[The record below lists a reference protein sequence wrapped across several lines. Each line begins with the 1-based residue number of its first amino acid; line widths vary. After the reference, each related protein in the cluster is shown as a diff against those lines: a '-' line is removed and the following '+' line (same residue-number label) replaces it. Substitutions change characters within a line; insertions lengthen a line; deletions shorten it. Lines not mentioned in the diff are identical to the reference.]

1 MQLVE
6 IKNKELMTTS
16 LIFAKEFEL
25 NHQHVLEKIKN
36 LTVEYST
43 VKNQFREDVFT
54 NNRNREYHFY
64 WITRDGYMTLVMN
77 MGAKGKS
84 LERLFEKKQMFIKA
98 FNELERRLLIEYTN
112 KKNAEWLSY
121 REQGKNVR
129 IELTDTI
136 KDFVEYAKN
145 QGSTNAERYYGNITK
160 MEYKAL
166 GIIQEA
172 KPEIRN
178 TLDTLQLYQL
188 ILAEDLAKRMIK
200 AYMDEGKHYKEIYLL
215 VKQDIEKFAESNK
228 IDKSKKEITI

>member
-6 IKNKELMTTS
+6 VKNKELMTTS

-36 LTVEYST
+36 LTVKYST
-43 VKNQFREDVFT
+43 VRSQFKEDVFT
-54 NNRNREYHFY
+54 NNRNREYNFY
-64 WITRDGYMTLVMN
+64 WITRDGYLTLVMN

-84 LERLFEKKQMFIKA
+84 LEKLFEKKQMFIKA
-98 FNELERRLLIEYTN
+98 FNELEKRLLIEYTN
-112 KKNAEWLSY
+112 KKNVEWLSY
-121 REQGKNVR
+121 REQGKSVR
-129 IELTDTI
+129 LDLTDTI
-136 KDFVEYAKN
+136 KEFVEYAKR
-145 QGSTNAERYYGNITK
+145 QGSINADRYYGNITK

-166 GIIQEA
+166 GILQEA

-200 AYMDEGKHYKEIYLL
+200 KYMDEGKHYKEIYIL
-215 VKQDIEKFAESNK
+215 VKQDIECFAESNK
-228 IDKSKKEITI
+228 ISKRIA